1 MKWSKKVVEDLRQ
14 ETHTI
19 NLPDTKSQSQK
30 VACNIGKLDHD
41 HAIAGAF
48 GLETSKDVLNVD
60 ESCDRTL
67 EKHKDHH
74 DTEDLETIAR
84 HVHAESVHGQL
95 LGWSNGDFPGLL
107 ELQSVHLFGCRS
119 FTSRC
124 LGDGILG
131 RLGLDDVS
139 WVEGGRK

>member
-1 MKWSKKVVEDLRQ
+1 MKWNKKATENLRQ

-41 HAIAGAF
+41 HAVAGAF
-48 GLETSKDVLNVD
+48 CLETGKDVLNVD
-60 ESCDRTL
+60 ESCDGAL

-74 DTEDLETIAR
+74 DTEDLEAVAR
-84 HVHAESVHGQL
+84 HVHAEGVHGEL
-95 LGWSNGDFPGLL
+95 LGWSNGNFPCFL
-107 ELQSVHLFGCRS
+107 ELQSVHLFGRRG

-131 RLGLDDVS
+131 RLGLDGVS
-139 WVEGGRK
+139 